1 MTGSFPPMKCG
12 VGDYSCNL
20 AKSLAACA
28 EIQIGVLTSVFDSNE
43 SEREGL
49 EVFPIMKS
57 WGLAETLRVIKIIR
71 YWSPDIVHIQY
82 PTQGYGDGL
91 LQWFLPMISFL
102 MRRKAVQTWH
112 EGYSRRNVPKLL
124 LKAVV
129 PGGLVVV
136 RPQYKEKLLPVLRW
150 ALRNKRFVFIRN
162 ASVFPKIALG
172 EQEKDIL
179 RRQYLR
185 TQKRLILFLGFVYPH
200 KGVELLFEIA
210 DPALDQIV
218 IAGKIVRARPTNW
231 RTYRLAGDEG
241 GDYHKEIM
249 RRALAGPWLGKVT
262 ITGFLPTAD
271 VAALLAVT
279 DAVVLPFRDGGG
291 EWNTS
296 IHAAVL
302 QGAFVITTS
311 VMQNGYDVKRNVY
324 YAGVDNVQEMKS
336 ALGDFA
342 GRRRAYDHDVDRDE
356 WGQIA
361 AEHHSL
367 YESLLSQ

>member
-1 MTGSFPPMKCG
+1 MRVLLVTGSFPPMKCG

-57 WGLAETLRVIKIIR
+57 WGLAETLKVIKIIR

-82 PTQGYGDGL
+82 PTGEYRDGL
-91 LQWFLPMISFL
+91 LEWFLPMISFL
-102 MRRKAVQTWH
+102 MRRKVVQTWH

-218 IAGKIVRARPTNW
+218 ITGKIV
-231 RTYRLAGDEG
+231 DEG

-271 VAALLAVT
+271 VSALLAVT

-302 QGAFVITTS
+302 QGTFVITTS
-311 VMQNGYDVKRNVY
+311 VMEKVYDVKRNVY

-336 ALGDFA
+336 ALGDYA

-361 AEHHSL
+361 AEHHSSN
-367 YESLLSQ
+367 ESLLSQ

>member
-43 SEREGL
+43 SESESEREGL

-57 WGLAETLRVIKIIR
+57 WGLAETLRAIKIIR

-82 PTQGYGDGL
+82 PTQGYSDGL

-112 EGYSRRNVPKLL
+112 ELYSRRNVPKLL

-129 PGGLVVV
+129 PGRLVVV
-136 RPQYKEKLLPVLRW
+136 RPQYKEKLLPILRW

-172 EQEKDIL
+172 DQEKDIL

-200 KGVELLFEIA
+200 KGVELLFKIA
-210 DPALDQIV
+210 DPTLDQIV
-218 IAGKIVRARPTNW
+218 IAGEIV
-231 RTYRLAGDEG
+231 DEG

-302 QGAFVITTS
+302 QGTFVITTS
-311 VMQNGYDVKRNVY
+311 VMEKGYDVKRNVY

-336 ALGDFA
+336 ALGDYV

-356 WGQIA
+356 WGKIA